1 MTGTMLGSAFAQ
13 ELQRSEAAE
22 LARAGDYDSAV
33 RILATLNSGDPETLD
48 LLAKVHAQRGDLIAA
63 EAAWRRVLAR
73 DPADAAAQAGIQ
85 LITQINA
92 GKRRRRPLPSLA
104 LGTAAVVVLAGAV
117 VLTTLPQKQQDP
129 VAIAPPPVQVVT
141 TVVTADVPVAAE
153 QPHARLETLTGALAG
168 PGVRLEL
175 QDQAVRVVFDDG
187 LF

>member
-1 MTGTMLGSAFAQ
+1 MFIEVRRFNGHDQAGDDKSRRCSRVICSSADESP
-13 ELQRSEAAE
+13 ELVMFPAE

-92 GKRRRRPLPSLA
+92 GKRRRRP
-104 LGTAAVVVLAGAV
+104 GGAS
-117 VLTTLPQKQQDP
+117 
-129 VAIAPPPVQVVT
+129 
-141 TVVTADVPVAAE
+141 
-153 QPHARLETLTGALAG
+153 
-168 PGVRLEL
+168 
-175 QDQAVRVVFDDG
+175 
-187 LF
+187 